1 MNNKIYKIIAII
13 LIGILLG
20 SCSDE
25 FVDLTPVASINSGSY
40 YSSVQQAETAV
51 TAAYSTFCKTTAW
64 DRDIIM
70 IFGDVT
76 SDDAESGG
84 DFENEVPDIEVFN
97 RFGSEILTSSSLLG
111 EMYGILYRGIYF
123 ANVAM
128 ERIPGVLDID
138 PDATEEFINLRI
150 AEMKFIRA
158 INTLYLTHIF
168 GEVPLV
174 DHVLSP
180 SEYSIPRSTFRELF
194 DFIEKDLQEAIEV
207 LPEKS
212 ELGPE
217 DIGRATKGACRGLLA
232 RVYLFES
239 SYAHYY
245 PNDSRFEGL
254 NERWQDVLDVCRE
267 IINPSGSL
275 PEYRLVGAEGDTYVT
290 WHDSSTNGYR
300 YMFTIEGDNND
311 ESLFEVQFIAD
322 GLNYAQTRA
331 GSLVQWVSPRYYT
344 DPSGKQVRTPMWGLG
359 WPTQSIYD
367 EYEDGDIRLQTAISE
382 PGDSMQIIISHVPT
396 VVPINF
402 NNTATGYYQ
411 NKYSCSVDQFEA
423 VAGHSWQKSGANS
436 KIIRLADVYL
446 MAAEAAIMLGDNNA
460 ALGYINAVRSR
471 ARVCSGGDSPADL
484 GGTVTMDDLIHERR
498 VELAFEGRRFFDLV
512 RWNLATDKINGETA
526 LGFPIIFESPKHDF
540 MPLPDYE
547 ITTNSAVEQR
557 YGW

>member
-13 LIGILLG
+13 LTGILLG

-25 FVDLTPVASINSGSY
+25 FVDLPPVASINSGSY

-51 TAAYSTFCKTTAW
+51 TAAYSTFCKTVAW
-64 DRDIIM
+64 DRDVIM

-97 RFGSEILTSSSLLG
+97 RFGSEILTSSSHLDA
-111 EMYGILYRGIYF
+111 MYGILYRGIYF

-180 SEYSIPRSTFRELF
+180 SEYNIPRSTFRELF

-212 ELGPE
+212 ELEPE

-245 PNDSRFEGL
+245 PSDSRFEGL

-267 IINPSGSL
+267 IINPPGSL
-275 PEYRLVGAEGDTYVT
+275 PEYRLVGAEDDTYVT
-290 WHDSSTNGYR
+290 WHDTSTNGYR

-344 DPSGKQVRTPMWGLG
+344 DADGNQMRTPMWGLG

-382 PGDSMQIIISHVPT
+382 PGDSMQVLISGEPT
-396 VVPINF
+396 YVLINF

-411 NKYSCSVDQFEA
+411 NKYSCAADQFEA
-423 VAGHSWQKSGANS
+423 VTGHGWQKSAANS

-446 MAAEAAIMLGDNNA
+446 MAAEAAIMLGDNNT

-471 ARVCSGGDSPADL
+471 ARVCGGGDSPADL
-484 GGTVTMDDLIHERR
+484 SGTVTMDDLIHERR

-512 RWNLATDKINGETA
+512 RWNLATDMINGETA
-526 LGFPIIFESPKHDF
+526 EGFPIIFESPKHDF

>member
-1 MNNKIYKIIAII
+1 MNNKIYKIIAVI
-13 LIGILLG
+13 LTSILLV

-25 FVDLTPVASINSGSY
+25 FVDLKPIGAINSGSY

-64 DRDIIM
+64 DRDVIM

-97 RFGSEILTSSSLLG
+97 RFGSEILTSSSNLDA
-111 EMYGILYRGIYF
+111 MYGILYRGIYF

-128 ERIPGVLDID
+128 ERIPDVLDLD

-174 DHVLSP
+174 DHVLNP
-180 SEYSIPRSTFRELF
+180 SEYSIPRATFRQLF
-194 DFIEKDLQEAIEV
+194 DFIEKDLLEAIEV

-212 ELGPE
+212 ELEPE

-245 PNDSRFEGL
+245 SNDERFEGL

-290 WHDSSTNGYR
+290 WHGTNTNGYR

-322 GLNYAQTRA
+322 GANYADTRA

-344 DPSGKQVRTPMWGLG
+344 GPNGEQLRTPMWGLG

-367 EYEDGDIRLQTAISE
+367 EYEDGDIRLQVAISE
-382 PGDSMQIIISHVPT
+382 PGDSMQVIRQGATTS
-396 VVPINF
+396 VPINF
-402 NNTATGYYQ
+402 NNTETGYYQ
-411 NKYSCSVDQFEA
+411 NKYSCAVDQFIA
-423 VAGHSWQKSGANS
+423 VIGHAWQKSAANA

-446 MAAEAAIMLGDNNA
+446 MAAEAAIMLENNNA
-460 ALGYINAVRSR
+460 ARGYINAVRSR
-471 ARVCSGGDSPADL
+471 ARVCGGGDSPADL
-484 GGTVTMDDLIHERR
+484 EGTVTINNLIHERR

-512 RWNLATDKINGETA
+512 RWNLAVDKINGETA
-526 LGFPIIFESPKHDF
+526 GGFPIIFESPKHDF

-547 ITTNSAVEQR
+547 ITTNSAVEQK